1 MNHPPN
7 VPPEP
12 STTLKVG
19 LVHDYFTQRGGAER
33 LVERMAA
40 LYPEASMFTSV
51 VDPPEAPNSID
62 PRRIVTS
69 RLQRLF
75 AAGVPL
81 KALAPLMGSALG
93 ALDLGDLDVV
103 VSSSSSVAH
112 RVQPRLGTVHICYC
126 NTPAAFLYRP
136 EYYAG
141 NRIGRVVMA
150 PAISW
155 MRRGDR
161 KAAARVDRYI
171 ANSQFTAARIRAS
184 YGITADVLHP
194 AIDTDSFSPSNE
206 ESGRFLVVSRLRPH
220 KAIDLA
226 VAAANLHGLPLDII
240 GEGSDRHRLQALAG
254 PTVRLLGWQSDA
266 DVALAMARCVALVV
280 PGIEDFGMVSAE
292 VQAAGR
298 PPIGAAIGGTAE
310 IVSDGVTGFLVA
322 DRTAAGFGKAMLR
335 AQSERLDP
343 GVLVASAKRFDLGA
357 FGGSLR
363 RFVDEAVDR
372 VVNRAANDSNP
383 DPLTAGGVVR

>member
-1 MNHPPN
+1 
-7 VPPEP
+7 
-12 STTLKVG
+12 LKVG

-51 VDPPEAPNSID
+51 VDPPAAPDSID
-62 PRRIVTS
+62 PQRIVTS

-75 AAGVPL
+75 TAGVPL

-103 VSSSSSVAH
+103 VSSSSAVAH
-112 RVQPRLGTVHICYC
+112 RVQPRSGTVHICYC

-141 NRIGRVVMA
+141 NRAGRVVMA

-171 ANSQFTAARIRAS
+171 ANSRFTAARIRAS
-184 YGITADVLHP
+184 YGIAADVLHP
-194 AIDTDSFSPSNE
+194 AIDTGAFSPTDE

-226 VAAANLHGLPLDII
+226 IGAATLHGLPLDII
-240 GEGSDRHRLQALAG
+240 GEGSDRRRLQALAG
-254 PTVRLLGWQSDA
+254 PTVRFLGWQSDA

-280 PGIEDFGMVSAE
+280 PGVEDFGMVSAE

-298 PPIGAAIGGTAE
+298 PAIGAAIGGTAE
-310 IVSDGVTGFLVA
+310 IVSDGATGYLVA
-322 DRTAAGFGKAMLR
+322 DRTAASFGAAMLR
-335 AQSERLDP
+335 ARSERLDP
-343 GVLVASAKRFDLGA
+343 AVLVASAKRFDLVA
-357 FGGSLR
+357 FGLSLR
-363 RFVDEAVDR
+363 RFVDEAVNR
-372 VVNRAANDSNP
+372 VAKDGDP
-383 DPLTAGGVVR
+383 DAVTTGGAVR